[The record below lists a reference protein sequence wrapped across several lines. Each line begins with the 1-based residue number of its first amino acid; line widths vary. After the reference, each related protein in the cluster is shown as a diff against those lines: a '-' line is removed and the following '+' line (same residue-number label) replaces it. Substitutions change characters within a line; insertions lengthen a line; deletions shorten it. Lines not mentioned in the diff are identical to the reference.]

1 MIVGK
6 ADRPSVNSNEA
17 YRVPLTLI
25 SLLSII
31 TSEFKSRLRIT
42 EIRWYALPLWHR
54 ARFLRKPPVPS
65 VATRLRTG
73 LITDIAIPLMR
84 RLDLQSSTPLLNRG
98 TI

>member
-17 YRVPLTLI
+17 YRVPLTLMG
-25 SLLSII
+25 LLSVV
-31 TSEFKSRLRIT
+31 TFEFLSPRRIT
-42 EIRWYALPLWHR
+42 EIRWYALPLWYR
-54 ARFLRKPPVPS
+54 ARLLRKPGVS
-65 VATRLRTG
+65 VIATRLRTG

-84 RLDLQSSTPLLNRG
+84 RLDLHPSTPLLNRG